1 MTDFLEH
8 LANNIKKII
17 SEEDKLSS
25 AENFESTMVDV
36 KTFLT
41 KMGLNEVYY

>member
-36 KTFLT
+36 KTFKFLDQEEF
-41 KMGLNEVYY
+41 MD